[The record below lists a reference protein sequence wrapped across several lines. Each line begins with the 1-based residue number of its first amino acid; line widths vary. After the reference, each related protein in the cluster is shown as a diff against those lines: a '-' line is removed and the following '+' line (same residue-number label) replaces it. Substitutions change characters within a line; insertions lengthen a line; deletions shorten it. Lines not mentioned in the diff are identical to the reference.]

1 MFGNPEDSVETIKKT
16 IEYSRFLPNQLVQ
29 FSVFTPYPGTPAYN
43 EFKNKWEQYFPTWQR
58 LIKHENINLTWYEMP
73 HLKKETE

>member
-1 MFGNPEDSVETIKKT
+1 MSTGKASIADPVSKIIHEIYNGEIRLEKIKIVLYHPSLKH
-16 IEYSRFLPNQLVQ
+16 
-29 FSVFTPYPGTPAYN
+29 YN

-73 HLKKETE
+73 HLIEEDK